1 MDVAVQ
7 FDPDELPVRG
17 DGLRDEQ
24 RIVGV
29 ALRIVRTDGGGVA
42 VVGGEVEQAD
52 RGVGDVVDA
61 RARLG
66 DSALSGPWRWE
77 NFKLAGVLK
86 STFCPSAEMKSLA
99 T

>member
-52 RGVGDVVDA
+52 RGVGDVVD
-61 RARLG
+61 
-66 DSALSGPWRWE
+66 
-77 NFKLAGVLK
+77 LAGVLK